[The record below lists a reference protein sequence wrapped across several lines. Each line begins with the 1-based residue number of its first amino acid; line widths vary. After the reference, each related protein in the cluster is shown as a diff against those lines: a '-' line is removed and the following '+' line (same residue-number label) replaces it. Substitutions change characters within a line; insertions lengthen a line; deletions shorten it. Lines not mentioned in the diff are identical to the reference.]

1 MNKTTQIKIK
11 YFFDRIFSIM
21 LSVPLIPFFLLIG
34 IAIKLDD
41 GYSIFFK
48 QKRPGLNGNIFEI
61 WKLRTM
67 VPNADCLL
75 DERGCVG
82 SANRITRVG
91 SLLRYLSFDELPQLI
106 NIIKGEMSFVGP
118 RPALCEHMEKY
129 TCKQKR
135 RFSMKPGI
143 TGLAQVNGRNT
154 LKWSE
159 RIEYDLW
166 YIENYSLWLDFKI
179 LAKTFQVVLK
189 REGIVLDRK
198 PEIYD
203 DLRKNGT

>member
-21 LSVPLIPFFLLIG
+21 LCLPLIPFFLLIG

-61 WKLRTM
+61 WKFRTM
-67 VPNADCLL
+67 VPDADCLL
-75 DERGCVG
+75 DEKGCVG
-82 SANRITRVG
+82 GANRITRVG
-91 SLLRYLSFDELPQLI
+91 NLLRYLSFDELPQLI
-106 NIIKGEMSFVGP
+106 NIIKGEMSFIGP
-118 RPALCEHMEKY
+118 RPALCEHMGKY
-129 TCKQKR
+129 ASRQKK
-135 RFSMKPGI
+135 RFLMKPGI
-143 TGLAQVNGRNT
+143 TGLAQISGRNT

-159 RIEYDLW
+159 RIEYDLR
-166 YIENYSLWLDFKI
+166 YIENYSLWLDLKI
-179 LAKTFQVVLK
+179 LAKTFRVVLK
-189 REGIVLDRK
+189 RDGIVLDRK

-203 DLRKNGT
+203 DLGKNGS